1 MENPVTAEQDTSP
14 RQVEEE
20 PLGPEETRGN
30 DDYEAV
36 RSDTSRSPQPH
47 NENRWA
53 ANEGRRKSF
62 EDDYVRGGGASSR
75 GEHGDVEA
83 DGPMSLIVRHL
94 RFGTPASAVRKY
106 FEQIGEVKDV
116 YLPVDYERRSPRG
129 FGFVEFVHAS
139 DAERALQ
146 ELNETE
152 LDGSRVQISIAQHG
166 RKSPSTMR
174 QRSNAARRRYGGGGG
189 GRRDGPYERSSDY
202 ERRRRDYSP
211 RGYRSYERRPPR
223 NEDRYGGGGDYA
235 DYDRGS
241 SSYRDSGRH
250 EYRDGG
256 SSRHEY
262 RDGRDRYSS
271 GGSAGGRPPHRGG
284 GAGDNEYY

>member
-1 MENPVTAEQDTSP
+1 MESTTQEQDTSP

-20 PLGPEETRGN
+20 PIGVEESRPN
-30 DDYEAV
+30 EDYEA
-36 RSDTSRSPQPH
+36 RSDASRSPPPH

-62 EDDYVRGGGASSR
+62 EDDYVRGAPPR
-75 GEHGDVEA
+75 DGDADA

-106 FEQIGEVKDV
+106 FEQCGEVKDV

-139 DAERALQ
+139 DAERALR

-174 QRSNAARRRYGGGGG
+174 QRSNAARRRYG
-189 GRRDGPYERSSDY
+189 RRDGPYDRSSDY
-202 ERRRRDYSP
+202 DRRRRDYSP

-223 NEDRYGGGGDYA
+223 EDRYGGDYPE
-235 DYDRGS
+235 YDRYREGGS
-241 SSYRDSGRH
+241 RH
-250 EYRDGG
+250 EYRDG
-256 SSRHEY
+256 SARHEY

-271 GGSAGGRPPHRGG
+271 GSGSGRPPHRGG
-284 GAGDNEYY
+284 DAEYY

>member
-1 MENPVTAEQDTSP
+1 MENSVQEQDTSP

-20 PLGPEETRGN
+20 AIGVEESRPN
-30 DDYEAV
+30 EDYEA
-36 RSDTSRSPQPH
+36 RSDASRSPPLH

-62 EDDYVRGGGASSR
+62 EDDYVRGGPPR
-75 GEHGDVEA
+75 GSAGDADADTDA

-106 FEQIGEVKDV
+106 FEQCGEVKDV

-139 DAERALQ
+139 DAERALR
-146 ELNETE
+146 ELNETD

-174 QRSNAARRRYGGGGG
+174 QRSNAVRRRY
-189 GRRDGPYERSSDY
+189 GRRDGPYDRSSDY
-202 ERRRRDYSP
+202 DRRRRDYSP
-211 RGYRSYERRPPR
+211 RGYRSYDRRPHR
-223 NEDRYGGGGDYA
+223 EDRYGGDYA
-235 DYDRGS
+235 DYDRPSGG
-241 SSYRDSGRH
+241 SSYREGGRH
-250 EYRDGG
+250 EYRDGSG
-256 SSRHEY
+256 RHEY

-271 GGSAGGRPPHRGG
+271 GSGSGRPPYRGG
-284 GAGDNEYY
+284 DGEY

>member
-1 MENPVTAEQDTSP
+1 MENAVVAEQDTSP

-20 PLGPEETRGN
+20 AIGPEESRGN
-30 DDYEAV
+30 EEYDAA
-36 RSDTSRSPQPH
+36 RSDTSRSPPPH

-53 ANEGRRKSF
+53 ANERRKSF
-62 EDDYVRGGGASSR
+62 EDDYARGGPSSR
-75 GEHGDVEA
+75 GGDGDLDTG

-106 FEQIGEVKDV
+106 FEQCGEVKDV

-139 DAERALQ
+139 DAERALR
-146 ELNETE
+146 ELNDTE

-174 QRSNAARRRYGGGGG
+174 QRSNAARRRYG
-189 GRRDGPYERSSDY
+189 RRDGPYDRSSDY
-202 ERRRRDYSP
+202 DRRRRDYSP
-211 RGYRSYERRPPR
+211 RGYRSYDRRPPR
-223 NEDRYGGGGDYA
+223 DDRYGGDYA
-235 DYDRGS
+235 DYDRPS
-241 SSYRDSGRH
+241 SGAGYRDGGRH

-271 GGSAGGRPPHRGG
+271 GSASRPQHRGD
-284 GAGDNEYY
+284 AEYY